1 MAAPKGNT
9 FYQLRK
15 TDGRPKDHTPG
26 DIWNMWVEFVIWAKA
41 TPKITHQVS
50 MGKVVQVPV
59 ERPLVLSE
67 FYTWVDA
74 TYNKTIHHYFENTD
88 GRYEDFR
95 DVVIRINNHR
105 YSDITVGALSG
116 IYNSSVSVRVLGLT
130 DKQELKADVKADVK
144 TESKV
149 DLSKLSLEEKQQLRE
164 LQKKIKG
171 NDGTGPTDN

>member
-15 TDGRPKDHTPG
+15 TDGKPKDHTPG

-41 TPKITHQVS
+41 TPKIVHQATA
-50 MGKVVQVPV
+50 GKVVQIPV
-59 ERPLVLSE
+59 ERPLVLTE
-67 FYTWVDA
+67 FFTWVDA
-74 TYNKTIHHYFENTD
+74 TYNKTIHQYFDNIDNVYKDYVGIVT
-88 GRYEDFR
+88 
-95 DVVIRINNHR
+95 RIENHR
-105 YSDITVGALSG
+105 DSDVTVGALSG
-116 IYNSSVSVRVLGLT
+116 IYNSSISARILGLA
-130 DKQELKADVKADVK
+130 DKKELKAEVKADVK